1 MVDVAVVVADA
12 AANADAVKTVKTNLT
27 IPDSSVIMLYDA
39 ITKQNKQL
47 LRIIAKS
54 EDLVYSDLVKKYIK
68 SRAEFMQELKDMH

>member
-1 MVDVAVVVADA
+1 MADVAAVVD
-12 AANADAVKTVKTNLT
+12 ANADAVKTVKTNLT

>member
-1 MVDVAVVVADA
+1 MADVADA
-12 AANADAVKTVKTNLT
+12 ADANAVKTVKTNLT

-68 SRAEFMQELKDMH
+68 PRAEFMQELKDMH